1 MSLKD
6 LPLFNIS
13 FFLGRIHFV
22 ITIFPDNEQ
31 LFQPDRDLSNDVNT
45 LENFSSIGF
54 GCRATEFL
62 LLLEVLDLLGVVP
75 RDLSVIFDMI
85 CLVLITLFK
94 SILRI
99 IIL

>member
-1 MSLKD
+1 M
-6 LPLFNIS
+6 
-13 FFLGRIHFV
+13 GRIDFV
-22 ITIFPDNEQ
+22 MTIFPEIEQ

-54 GCRATEFL
+54 GCSANEFL
-62 LLLEVLDLLGVVP
+62 LLFEVLDLLGVVP

-85 CLVLITLFK
+85 CLILITLFK